1 MSAAATL
8 VTVLRHGEVAGPA
21 NVLRGRSD
29 DALSEAGWRQMHA
42 ACAMLDALPD
52 RIISSS
58 LRRCCDFAQQFAAQH
73 ALPLTIHD
81 DLREI
86 DFGAWELLSAEQARA
101 ASPELFERFHTDPQ
115 GVTPPGGEAFDAFRQ
130 RALAAFDECI
140 EQAHG
145 DHLLLI
151 THAGVMRVLL
161 SGLLNLSW
169 TDAWRIALPPAGSFR
184 LSCLAGH
191 KPYLLNLNASCA
203 A

>member
-1 MSAAATL
+1 MSDLATL

-29 DALSEAGWRQMHA
+29 DALSETGWQQMRA
-42 ACAMLDALPD
+42 ACAAFDPRPD

-58 LRRCCDFAQQFAAQH
+58 LRRCCEFAQQFAAQH

-86 DFGAWELLSAEQARA
+86 DFGDWELLSTDQARA
-101 ASPELFERFHTDPQ
+101 ASPELFERFHTDPS
-115 GVTPPGGEAFDAFRQ
+115 GVTPPQGEAFDDFRQ
-130 RALAAFDECI
+130 RALAAFDACV
-140 EQAHG
+140 EQASG

-169 TDAWRIALPPAGSFR
+169 ADAWRIALPPTGSFR
-184 LSCLAGH
+184 LSCMAGH
-191 KPYLLNLNASCA
+191 KPYLLNLNTTCA

>member
-1 MSAAATL
+1 MSDQSTL

-29 DALSEAGWRQMHA
+29 DALSETGWQQMHA
-42 ACAMLDALPD
+42 TCATLDPRPD

-58 LRRCCDFAQQFAAQH
+58 LRRCSDFAQQFAAQH

-86 DFGAWELLSAEQARA
+86 DFGDWELLSTEQARV

-115 GVTPPGGEAFDAFRQ
+115 GITPPGGEAFDDFRQ
-130 RALAAFDECI
+130 RTLTAFDACI
-140 EQAHG
+140 EQASG

-161 SGLLNLSW
+161 SSFLNLSW
-169 TDAWRIALPPAGSFR
+169 ADAWRIALPPAGSFR
-184 LSCLAGH
+184 LSCLPGH
-191 KPYLLNLNASCA
+191 PSYLLNLNASCA